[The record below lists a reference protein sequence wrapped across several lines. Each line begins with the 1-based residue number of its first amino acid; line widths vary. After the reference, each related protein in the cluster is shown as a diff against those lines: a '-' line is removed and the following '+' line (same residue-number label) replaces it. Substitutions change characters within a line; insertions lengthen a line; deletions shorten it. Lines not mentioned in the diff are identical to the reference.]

1 MIFDWSKY
9 KRFFTF
15 GCSFTCYMWPTWAD
29 IISKEMPNA
38 EFYNFGLSG
47 GGNPLIS
54 YRVAETNNR
63 YKFTDTD
70 LVMIM
75 FSTYCRED
83 RWVTDRKWIAG
94 GNIFN
99 NKFYPDSWVKE
110 FADERGYL
118 IRDAAVIDMTVKYLE
133 HTPATSFCMLSMPFV
148 TNADACNSTS
158 RSPDDIRAVYQDT
171 LNQFKPSMYELEL
184 KSNWQDLEK
193 DYQFGDGHPAPIRY
207 YNYLEKLGFNLT
219 EKSKQ
224 FANEMTNVLKTI
236 ESRQIVPLYFPDQDK
251 NVTNSL
257 ALLF

>member
-1 MIFDWSKY
+1 
-9 KRFFTF
+9 
-15 GCSFTCYMWPTWAD
+15 MWPTWAD
-29 IISKEMPNA
+29 IVSKEMPDA

-110 FADERGYL
+110 
-118 IRDAAVIDMTVKYLE
+118 
-133 HTPATSFCMLSMPFV
+133 
-148 TNADACNSTS
+148 
-158 RSPDDIRAVYQDT
+158 
-171 LNQFKPSMYELEL
+171 
-184 KSNWQDLEK
+184 
-193 DYQFGDGHPAPIRY
+193 
-207 YNYLEKLGFNLT
+207 
-219 EKSKQ
+219 
-224 FANEMTNVLKTI
+224 
-236 ESRQIVPLYFPDQDK
+236 
-251 NVTNSL
+251 
-257 ALLF
+257 

>member
-29 IISKEMPNA
+29 IVSKEMPAA

-99 NKFYPDSWVKE
+99 NRFYPDSWVKE

-118 IRDAAVIDMTVKYLE
+118 IRDAAVIDMTV
-133 HTPATSFCMLSMPFV
+133 
-148 TNADACNSTS
+148 
-158 RSPDDIRAVYQDT
+158 
-171 LNQFKPSMYELEL
+171 NQ
-184 KSNWQDLEK
+184 
-193 DYQFGDGHPAPIRY
+193 AI
-207 YNYLEKLGFNLT
+207 
-219 EKSKQ
+219 
-224 FANEMTNVLKTI
+224 A
-236 ESRQIVPLYFPDQDK
+236 
-251 NVTNSL
+251 
-257 ALLF
+257 